1 MLYSS
6 GTTGRP
12 KGVRPTLPDRQGTE
26 PGEALAGLASMFFG
40 VNQDSAYLSPGPIYH
55 AAPLRWGGSC
65 QVLGGTGVMTKRL
78 HPEQAPAALGGH
90 RRTHA
95 PVVAPLFV

>member
-12 KGVRPTLPDRQGTE
+12 KGVRPSLPDRQVTE

-40 VNQDSAYLSPGPIYH
+40 ANQDSVYLSPGPIYH
-55 AAPLRWGGSC
+55 AAPLRWCGSM
-65 QVLGGTGVMTKRL
+65 QVLGGHRGHDEAVRRRAD
-78 HPEQAPAALGGH
+78 PGGH
-90 RRTHA
+90 R
-95 PVVAPLFV
+95 

>member
-12 KGVRPTLPDRQGTE
+12 KGVRPTLPDRQVTE

-40 VNQDSAYLSPGPIYH
+40 VNQDSVYLSPGPIYH
-55 AAPLRWGGSC
+55 AAPLRWCGSI
-65 QVLGGTGVMTKRL
+65 QVLGVTVVMTK
-78 HPEQAPAALGGH
+78 PFAAEQDLAAIGDPH
-90 RRTHA
+90 VTHTRTV
-95 PVVAPLFV
+95 PTLF